1 MIFIS
6 EINLWAVYFYF
17 PSLKSQYFVL
27 LSFFFFLELKYFFFD
42 FLFIYLFFNSYYHF
56 E

>member
-1 MIFIS
+1 MILIS

-27 LSFFFFLELKYFFFD
+27 LSFWIDGEIGHQAERETAVWGDYKQQSWD
-42 FLFIYLFFNSYYHF
+42 
-56 E
+56 

>member
-6 EINLWAVYFYF
+6 EINLGAVYIYF

-27 LSFFFFLELKYFFFD
+27 LSFGIGGEIGHQAERETVVWGDCKQQSWD
-42 FLFIYLFFNSYYHF
+42 
-56 E
+56 